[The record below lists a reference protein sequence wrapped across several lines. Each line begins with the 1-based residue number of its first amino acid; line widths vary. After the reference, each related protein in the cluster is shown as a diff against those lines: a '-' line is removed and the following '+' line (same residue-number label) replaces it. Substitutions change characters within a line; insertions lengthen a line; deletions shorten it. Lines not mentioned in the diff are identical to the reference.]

1 MLDAGFC
8 FQIIDQGNNTQLLRV
23 SGQTNGSI
31 FSDTNN
37 VELYFTSD
45 FSVTETGFLIEY
57 SQVEG
62 KLPKAL
68 QLEVLSH
75 GCLRGKVS
83 RVV

>member
-57 SQVEG
+57 SQVDEG

-68 QLEVLSH
+68 
-75 GCLRGKVS
+75 
-83 RVV
+83 